1 MMTVEILQLM
11 YQKGLNQ
18 LDTYDFFHYVANQSV
33 FLKIKDV
40 ASDAQILA
48 AEGFKLSACLGED

>member
-11 YQKGLNQ
+11 YQTGLTQ
-18 LDTYDFFHYVANQSV
+18 LDFLNYVANQSV

-40 ASDAQILA
+40 ASQALLLKFLKILILA
-48 AEGFKLSACLGED
+48 VEGFKLPA